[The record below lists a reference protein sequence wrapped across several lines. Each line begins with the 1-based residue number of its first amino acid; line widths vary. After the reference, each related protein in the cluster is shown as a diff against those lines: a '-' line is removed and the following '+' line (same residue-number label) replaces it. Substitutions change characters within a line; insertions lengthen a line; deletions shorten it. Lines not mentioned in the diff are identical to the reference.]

1 MFRME
6 KGKYLLEDSPE
17 VIAGAPLYART
28 ATLQSAPGS
37 ASATATGDAALAE
50 ENRRLRDQVS
60 ELQTLVKVLEAE
72 LDAR

>member
-1 MFRME
+1 ME

-28 ATLQSAPGS
+28 ATLQSAPS
-37 ASATATGDAALAE
+37 STTSATAADPALAE
-50 ENRRLRDQVS
+50 ENRRLKDQVS